1 MLPTMTILRYTVFA
15 IVALA
20 ALAAVSAMAV
30 QRRQISPFG
39 RAARTIRRMTDPF
52 LKPIERRVLR
62 SGGNPQYAP
71 WWMLVVAVLAGILT
85 ISAVEWMIGET
96 QLLVAA
102 THGGV
107 RPLLGMLV
115 DWTLA
120 LINIALIVRVV
131 GSWLGA
137 DRFTPWMK
145 PFYFLTEWFLAPL
158 RRVLPTLGP
167 LDISPLVAWLVL
179 DMIIRPMMHRIL

>member
-1 MLPTMTILRYTVFA
+1 MAILRYTVFA
-15 IVALA
+15 LVAFSALA
-20 ALAAVSAMAV
+20 ALAVMAV
-30 QRRQISPFG
+30 QRRQINPFG

-71 WWMLVVAVLAGILT
+71 WWMLVIAVLGGILT
-85 ISAVEWMIGET
+85 ISAVEWVVGET

-102 THGGV
+102 THGGA
-107 RPLLGMLV
+107 RPLLRVVV

-179 DMIIRPMMHRIL
+179 DLVVRPLMRSLI

>member
-1 MLPTMTILRYTVFA
+1 MALAMLVLRYTVFA
-15 IVALA
+15 LVALA
-20 ALAAVSAMAV
+20 ALAALGVMAV
-30 QRRQISPFG
+30 QRRRINPFG
-39 RAARTIRRMTDPF
+39 QAARTIRRMTDPF

-71 WWMLVVAVLAGILT
+71 WWMLVAAVLGGILT
-85 ISAVEWMIGET
+85 ITAVEWMVGET
-96 QLLVAA
+96 RLLAAA
-102 THGGV
+102 TQGGV
-107 RPLLGMLV
+107 RPLLRVLV

-158 RRVLPTLGP
+158 RQVLPRFGP
-167 LDISPLVAWLVL
+167 LDVSPLVAWLVL
-179 DMIIRPMMHRIL
+179 DFVIRPLMRSVI